1 MEPYR
6 VQRTALEPGSAFS
19 LEGGRLVRDVG
30 GAPVQQLELA
40 QVRRVRLSYQ
50 PLTTSDRW
58 VCSVEAPDG
67 RIWLPS
73 TSFLGVGRTTDQRV
87 EFRAFVQA
95 LNEAVAASGAA
106 NVVFIQGSAW
116 SSGSSLVL
124 LICLGVLGLLL
135 LLGLLGGL
143 TSGAGLGGVTW
154 VFLPAL
160 TSLWAARLVWRTWR
174 GNPPRPYDPRALP
187 ADFAPVGG
195 R

>member
-6 VQRTALEPGSAFS
+6 VQRTAFEPGSTFS
-19 LEGGRLVRDVG
+19 LEGGRLVRGVSG
-30 GAPVQQLELA
+30 SPVQQVELT

-50 PLTTSDRW
+50 PFTTSDRW
-58 VCSVEAPDG
+58 VCSVETPGG
-67 RIWLPS
+67 RIWIPS
-73 TSFLGVGRTTDQRV
+73 TSFLGVGRTTDQRAQ
-87 EFRAFVQA
+87 FRAFVQG

-124 LICLGVLGLLL
+124 LICLGVVGLLL

-143 TSGAGLGGVTW
+143 AGGGGFGAVGW
-154 VFLPAL
+154 VFLPLL
-160 TSLWAARLVWRTWR
+160 TSFWAAQLVWRTWR
-174 GNPPRPYDPRALP
+174 GNPLRPYVPRALP